1 MLGLGS
7 GIAHLAAVSE
17 EVYTNT
23 HSLVLDG
30 VGDYFDTNTNMND
43 IIRCTSTP
51 GFTFGTWVR
60 LGDTSSLQV
69 IFGSVNSPYQAGQFL
84 IYFSTTALAFIIR
97 AQMDSYSNKN
107 CSLSLSSVAAANE
120 WHWIGVTADVS
131 GLAGDS
137 SNVPMVLYH
146 ADGVSGTITTTS
158 GSTMPL
164 QALNNYVTSNDMDIG
179 KYLTT
184 YHLNGQ
190 FDQTC
195 VWNKALS
202 ASEIEALVA
211 NPNNDYNQDF
221 GNYAGSS
228 NLVHYYKMDNNT
240 TDSGSG
246 GSDGTLNNDATFT
259 TSNIPIS

>member
-7 GIAHLAAVSE
+7 GITHLAAVSE

-23 HSLVLDG
+23 HSLTVDG

-51 GFTFGTWVR
+51 GFTFGTWLR

-69 IFGSVNSPYQAGQFL
+69 LFGNVGSPYQAGQF
-84 IYFSTTALAFIIR
+84 IFYSSTTALTFIIR
-97 AQMDSYSNKN
+97 ARTDSNSNES
-107 CSLSLSSVAAANE
+107 CTLTMSSVAAANE

-131 GLAGDS
+131 GL
-137 SNVPMVLYH
+137 SNDIDDVPMVVYH
-146 ADGVSGTITTTS
+146 ADGVSGTITTKS
-158 GSTMPL
+158 GATMNRG
-164 QALNNYVTSNDMDIG
+164 ALNNYVTSNSFDIG
-179 KYLTT
+179 KYQSS

-202 ASEIEALVA
+202 SDEITALVA

-246 GSDGTLNNDATFT
+246 GSNGTLNNDATFI